1 MEGLTDIF
9 SSILEES
16 GLTDIVGSLGDL
28 GSIAEDPSIQSII
41 AVFTSFFATLGD
53 LIGNISLG

>member
-16 GLTDIVGSLGDL
+16 GLTDIFGSLGDL

-41 AVFTSFFATLGD
+41 AVFTSLFATLRD